1 MIIMLKYIHI
11 YLIYTDRWV
20 DDRWVMS
27 LLLLYK
33 LELDTGRPV
42 GFVSEC
48 LKQDDNYKY
57 HARASQPYGSTHII
71 PRHTITTLTIIYA
84 LLC

>member
-1 MIIMLKYIHI
+1 MLKYIHI

-48 LKQDDNYKY
+48 LK
-57 HARASQPYGSTHII
+57 
-71 PRHTITTLTIIYA
+71 
-84 LLC
+84 